1 MKGFILKDFL
11 LIKGNARHILLFL
24 IAFGLIALQGNDFLY
39 FVPAFISMMMFMTTF
54 SYDEYNKWDAYA
66 VTLPLEKKDIVL
78 SKYVGSILL
87 LAVALLGTFLIAFLV
102 GLVNQDFDI
111 QKTLSLLLGCGASI
125 LLLQAFMYPLLIK
138 FGVEKGRIGLF
149 VGIFLGSFFIGFVLQ
164 NVSLSIPESVVVF
177 LKQYLPWLLGI
188 GLWIVLILSYEIAKR
203 IYLKKEF

>member
-1 MKGFILKDFL
+1 MKGIILKDFL
-11 LIKGNARHILLFL
+11 LIKGNARTILIFL
-24 IAFGLIALQGNDFLY
+24 LVFGLIALEGNDFLY

-66 VTLPLEKKDIVL
+66 ISLPIKKKELVL

-87 LAVALLGTFLIAFLV
+87 LAIALLGTFLIAFLV

-149 VGIFLGSFFIGFVLQ
+149 VGIFLLSFLVGFLMK
-164 NVSLSIPESVVVF
+164 NISLTIPENLTHF
-177 LKQYLPWLLGI
+177 LHLYLPWIL
-188 GLWIVLILSYEIAKR
+188 LILVFLVTFISYQISKR
-203 IYLKKEF
+203 IYVKKEF

>member
-24 IAFGLIALQGNDFLY
+24 VAFGLIALQGNDFLY

-66 VTLPLEKKDIVL
+66 ISLPVKKKELVL

-87 LAVALLGTFLIAFLV
+87 LAIALLGTFLIAFLV

-149 VGIFLGSFFIGFVLQ
+149 VGIFLLSFLVGFLMK
-164 NVSLSIPESVVVF
+164 NISLTIPENLTHF
-177 LKQYLPWLLGI
+177 LHLYLPWIL
-188 GLWIVLILSYEIAKR
+188 LILVFLVTFISYQISKR
-203 IYLKKEF
+203 IYVKKEF

>member
-1 MKGFILKDFL
+1 MKGLILKDFL
-11 LIKGNARHILLFL
+11 LIKGNARTILIFL
-24 IAFGLIALQGNDFLY
+24 LVFGLIALEGNDFLY

-66 VTLPLEKKDIVL
+66 ISLPIKKKELVL

-188 GLWIVLILSYEIAKR
+188 GLGIVLILSYEIAKR

>member
-1 MKGFILKDFL
+1 MKGLILKDFL
-11 LIKGNARHILLFL
+11 LIKGNARTILIFL
-24 IAFGLIALQGNDFLY
+24 LVFGLIALEGNDFLY

-66 VTLPLEKKDIVL
+66 ISLPIKKKELVL

>member
-24 IAFGLIALQGNDFLY
+24 VAFGLIALQGNDFLY

-66 VTLPLEKKDIVL
+66 VTLPLEKKDVVL

-87 LAVALLGTFLIAFLV
+87 LIVALLGTFLIAFLV
-102 GLVNQDFDI
+102 GMVNQNFDFE
-111 QKTLSLLLGCGASI
+111 KTLFLLLGCGGSI
-125 LLLQAFMYPLLIK
+125 LFIQAILYPLFIK

-149 VGIFLGSFFIGFVLQ
+149 VGIFLGSFLIGFVLQ

-177 LKQYLPWLLGI
+177 LNQYLPWLLGI
-188 GLWIVLILSYEIAKR
+188 GLGIVLILSYEIAKR

>member
-1 MKGFILKDFL
+1 MKGLILKDFL
-11 LIKGNARHILLFL
+11 LIKGNARTILIFL
-24 IAFGLIALQGNDFLY
+24 LVFGLIALEGNDFLY

-66 VTLPLEKKDIVL
+66 ISLPIKKKELVL

-111 QKTLSLLLGCGASI
+111 QKTLSFLLGCGASI

-149 VGIFLGSFFIGFVLQ
+149 VGIFLGSFLIGFVLQ

-177 LKQYLPWLLGI
+177 LNQYLPWLLGI
-188 GLWIVLILSYEIAKR
+188 GLGIVLILSYEIAKR

>member
-1 MKGFILKDFL
+1 MKGLILKDFL
-11 LIKGNARHILLFL
+11 LIKGNARTILIFL
-24 IAFGLIALQGNDFLY
+24 LVFGLIALEGNDFLY

-54 SYDEYNKWDAYA
+54 SYDEYNKWDAY
-66 VTLPLEKKDIVL
+66 TISLPVKKKELVL

-87 LAVALLGTFLIAFLV
+87 LAIALLGTFLIAFLV

-149 VGIFLGSFFIGFVLQ
+149 VGIFLLSFLVGFLMK
-164 NVSLSIPESVVVF
+164 NISLTIPENLTHF
-177 LKQYLPWLLGI
+177 LHLYLPWIL
-188 GLWIVLILSYEIAKR
+188 LILVFLVTFISYQISKR
-203 IYLKKEF
+203 IYVKKEF

>member
-1 MKGFILKDFL
+1 MKGLILKDFL
-11 LIKGNARHILLFL
+11 LIKGNARTILIFL
-24 IAFGLIALQGNDFLY
+24 LVFGLIALEGNDFLY
-39 FVPAFISMMMFMTTF
+39 FVPAFINMMMFMTTF

-66 VTLPLEKKDIVL
+66 ISLPIKKKELVL

-111 QKTLSLLLGCGASI
+111 QKTLSLLLGCGESI

-149 VGIFLGSFFIGFVLQ
+149 VGIFLGSFLIGFVLQ

-177 LKQYLPWLLGI
+177 LNQYLPWLLGI
-188 GLWIVLILSYEIAKR
+188 GLGIVLILSYEIAKR